1 MDLDK
6 ITTDE
11 LMGFISGETDKWEFK
26 GAELLDPK
34 NKHDLKVKIGEQV
47 SGFANSGGGFIVL
60 GIDRDKNWQECPPT
74 VGRQTMKDYLAQLVE
89 QSVDYPIRSFRVHQ
103 VPFTNEPGKHA
114 YVIAVEDSPAA
125 PHQTKDDK
133 RAYYWRIDGH
143 TKPAPHFH
151 LELLRNRFTKAVLQ
165 IENIESAPLT
175 LNVQRGLITVRM
187 KMTIRNIS
195 RQATHHWGMYAKCEE
210 RMDWRVTQGRFIH
223 GVWFP
228 SVGSPVI
235 LPGEPREYV
244 FEMMG
249 DCGSARMHNVYPFVQ
264 QWQYVNIS
272 FWAVSDNHPGIEYKF
287 GDWPKEHWF
296 SYQHQF
302 ERELE
307 QLWQQQQITR

>member
-11 LMGFISGETDKWEFK
+11 LMGFISGETDRWEFK

-34 NKHDLKVKIGEQV
+34 NKHDLKIKIGEQV
-47 SGFANSGGGFIVL
+47 SAFANSGGGFIAL
-60 GIDRDKNWQECPPT
+60 GIDRDRNWQECPDT

-103 VPFTNEPGKHA
+103 IPFTNDPGKHA
-114 YVIAVEDSPAA
+114 YVIAIEDSPAA

-151 LELLRNRFTKAVLQ
+151 LELLRNRFTKAVLA
-165 IENIESAPLT
+165 IEEIEPLPEYV
-175 LNVQRGLITVRM
+175 NMQRGLITVRM
-187 KMTIRNIS
+187 KLIIRNIS
-195 RQATHHWGMYAKCEE
+195 RQATHYWGLFAKSEE
-210 RMDWRVTQGRFIH
+210 RMDWAAPQGNFIH
-223 GVWFP
+223 GVWLP
-228 SVGSPVI
+228 PIGNPVI

-244 FEMMG
+244 FQMTG
-249 DCGSARMHNVYPFVQ
+249 DCHAAQMGQVKPFVE

-272 FWAVSDNHPGIEYKF
+272 FWAVSDNHPGIEKVFKNEKWTPPMAY
-287 GDWPKEHWF
+287 
-296 SYQHQF
+296 QF
-302 ERELE
+302 ER
-307 QLWQQQQITR
+307 QLNDMWVRQIQDGR